1 MTNITMS
8 VDEKLIKKAR
18 KVAIERGTS
27 LTGMVREFL
36 TEVAHRDE
44 AQKKAAVRK
53 LKNIFTKN
61 SIDLSNKS
69 WNREDLH
76 ER

>member
-18 KVAIERGTS
+18 KVAIERGIS

-44 AQKKAAVRK
+44 AQKKQPSG
-53 LKNIFTKN
+53 N
-61 SIDLSNKS
+61 
-69 WNREDLH
+69 
-76 ER
+76 